1 MDTPTLV
8 GTGFVVL
15 GAVVWI
21 VCAVYAYQNA
31 PKFGRNAWFWTIIC
45 VIFGPLGLMLLYV
58 LPKNEPAQGQ
68 RAHAQEGRRPARRPV
83 RGPQEEALGR
93 AAGRRCD
100 PGRRVLRGQGRRAAD
115 LATTLPD
122 P

>member
-31 PKFGRNAWFWTIIC
+31 PRLGRSAWLWTIIC
-45 VIFGPLGLMLLYV
+45 LILGPIGLMILFV
-58 LPKNEPAQGQ
+58 LPKRQP
-68 RAHAQEGRRPARRPV
+68 
-83 RGPQEEALGR
+83 
-93 AAGRRCD
+93 AAGTGHSGHTD
-100 PGRRVLRGQGRRAAD
+100 PHDALYEV
-115 LATTLPD
+115 PKKKH
-122 P
+122 

>member
-31 PKFGRNAWFWTIIC
+31 PRLGRSAWVWGIIAL
-45 VIFGPLGLMLLYV
+45 ILGPIGLMILFV
-58 LPKNEPAQGQ
+58 LPKRHP
-68 RAHAQEGRRPARRPV
+68 
-83 RGPQEEALGR
+83 
-93 AAGRRCD
+93 AAG
-100 PGRRVLRGQGRRAAD
+100 
-115 LATTLPD
+115 ATHAKHTEQDALYEVPKKRH
-122 P
+122 

>member
-31 PKFGRNAWFWTIIC
+31 PRLGRNPWLWAIIC
-45 VIFGPLGLMLLYV
+45 IIFGPLGLMVLFV
-58 LPKNEPAQGQ
+58 LPKKQPVAAAG
-68 RAHAQEGRRPARRPV
+68 HAQVKRSE
-83 RGPQEEALGR
+83 QDALYEV
-93 AAGRRCD
+93 
-100 PGRRVLRGQGRRAAD
+100 PKKHK
-115 LATTLPD
+115 
-122 P
+122 

>member
-31 PKFGRNAWFWTIIC
+31 PRLGRNAWLWTIIC
-45 VIFGPLGLMLLYV
+45 LIFGPLGLMVLFV
-58 LPKNEPAQGQ
+58 LPKREHAATGS
-68 RAHAQEGRRPARRPV
+68 AHHTQAKKSEQ
-83 RGPQEEALGR
+83 EALYEV
-93 AAGRRCD
+93 
-100 PGRRVLRGQGRRAAD
+100 PKKKH
-115 LATTLPD
+115 
-122 P
+122 